1 MNIEILNRTFFQEL
15 TQIVCK
21 TLLHSIWQGLLLAVV
36 AGVVLMATKKSRPA
50 LRYNLLSLA
59 LLIFVFANA
68 FTFFL
73 EFSTFRRGSSHSFS
87 NTTSIGEISKLGNNA
102 GFRNWYELSAAEVPV
117 SFFNNFIAEN
127 AALIVVI
134 WLLVFSYK
142 SVRAAG
148 GLFFIYRLK
157 TSGKSETE
165 EVWKNRLEILAE
177 KLGLKRKIQFFQ
189 SGQIDVPIVTGILK
203 PVVFV
208 PLGFFTNLTHDQIEA
223 ILLHELAHVKRR
235 DYLINLI
242 QTFGEN
248 IYFFN
253 PAVLWISSLIRDE
266 REHCCDD
273 LAISVLQNQQSFV
286 EALVYFQEYKM
297 YSASSVMAFNGRRN
311 HLLDR
316 VKRIIYKNNKS
327 LNAMEKLFVTASLL
341 TATFLIAAFSPSANV
356 TLKMD
361 NAKKQTELFPATST
375 KDAFLARKKESG
387 KLAARK
393 PEITVLE
400 INNNIDTLPG
410 KYDRIQINSGVS
422 NIETTKNN
430 KRYEIQEVDG
440 QLRSLKV
447 DGEAIPEDKF
457 GIYQKELNEISS
469 EVKEQRENA
478 EIARKDAEKARGEAE
493 ILRKQADGMRIEA
506 EKMKEAAGKM
516 REQAAGLKAL
526 ADVSRQHAEEA
537 RGLAETAR
545 IEAGKHREDAE
556 SMRKIAD
563 LNREQAAEHRKLAE
577 EHRKLAEVSRKQAE
591 VNRAAFQKLQEEL
604 IDDLIKEGVIKDEN
618 NLSYKLNSDE
628 LVVNG
633 VKQAPAV
640 HQKFKHRYVKE
651 AGWETIYNT
660 NGRTGINIKK

>member
-1 MNIEILNRTFFQEL
+1 MGPE
-15 TQIVCK
+15 
-21 TLLHSIWQGLLLAVV
+21 
-36 AGVVLMATKKSRPA
+36 
-50 LRYNLLSLA
+50 
-59 LLIFVFANA
+59 
-68 FTFFL
+68 
-73 EFSTFRRGSSHSFS
+73 
-87 NTTSIGEISKLGNNA
+87 
-102 GFRNWYELSAAEVPV
+102 
-117 SFFNNFIAEN
+117 
-127 AALIVVI
+127 
-134 WLLVFSYK
+134 
-142 SVRAAG
+142 
-148 GLFFIYRLK
+148 
-157 TSGKSETE
+157 
-165 EVWKNRLEILAE
+165 
-177 KLGLKRKIQFFQ
+177 KRK
-189 SGQIDVPIVTGILK
+189 
-203 PVVFV
+203 
-208 PLGFFTNLTHDQIEA
+208 
-223 ILLHELAHVKRR
+223 
-235 DYLINLI
+235 
-242 QTFGEN
+242 
-248 IYFFN
+248 
-253 PAVLWISSLIRDE
+253 
-266 REHCCDD
+266 
-273 LAISVLQNQQSFV
+273 
-286 EALVYFQEYKM
+286 
-297 YSASSVMAFNGRRN
+297 
-311 HLLDR
+311 
-316 VKRIIYKNNKS
+316 
-327 LNAMEKLFVTASLL
+327 
-341 TATFLIAAFSPSANV
+341 
-356 TLKMD
+356 
-361 NAKKQTELFPATST
+361 
-375 KDAFLARKKESG
+375 RKTCR
-387 KLAARK
+387 AQA
-393 PEITVLE
+393 EITVLE

-526 ADVSRQHAEEA
+526 ADVSRKHAEEA

-628 LVVNG
+628 LVVNE